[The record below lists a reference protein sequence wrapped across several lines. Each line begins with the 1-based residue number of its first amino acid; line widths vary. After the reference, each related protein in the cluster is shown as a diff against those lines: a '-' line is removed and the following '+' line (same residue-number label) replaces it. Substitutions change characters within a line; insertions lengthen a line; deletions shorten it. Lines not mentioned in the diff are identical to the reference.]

1 LVVSAAQLS
10 CGSVPTLTALQIPDF
25 AVVNELEQAIHLSV
39 HALSQQT
46 PSTQKPDEHSLVAL
60 HVSPLI
66 FWAAQRWVV
75 ALQ

>member
-1 LVVSAAQLS
+1 
-10 CGSVPTLTALQIPDF
+10 LTALQIPDF

-39 HALSQQT
+39 HAFSQQT
-46 PSTQKPDEHSLVAL
+46 PSTQKPDEHSLVEL